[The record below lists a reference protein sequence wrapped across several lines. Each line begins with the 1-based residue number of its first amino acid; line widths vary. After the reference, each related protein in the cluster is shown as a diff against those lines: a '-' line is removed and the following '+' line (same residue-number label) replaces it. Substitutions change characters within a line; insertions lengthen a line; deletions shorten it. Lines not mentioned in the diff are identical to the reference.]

1 MIKSAKTNIRI
12 IQPYVQNID
21 ELEDQLIKAMT
32 ERNVK
37 LEIVT
42 ARNRD

>member
-1 MIKSAKTNIRI
+1 MIKKAENKIRI

-21 ELEDQLIKAMT
+21 ELEDQLIEAM
-32 ERNVK
+32 EKRNV
-37 LEIVT
+37 EVDIVT